1 MQRIIRKVTS
11 LFSKR
16 IGSDETLEL
25 AEAGTGSELHHH
37 TPVIIP
43 KREHGISRKEID
55 KSALDVLYSLKR
67 GGYEAY
73 LVGGAIRDLLLGM
86 MPKDFDIVTDAKPEE
101 VKKVF
106 KSRCRLIGRR
116 FRLAHVRFGRDI
128 IEVATFR
135 GQADAA
141 PKKADGF
148 KLPFGRRGKN
158 RSLEGREVDEH
169 GRLIR
174 DNVYGTIDEDV
185 WRRDFTINAL
195 YYNIHNF
202 SIVDYVGGVADI
214 QDRLICLIGEP
225 EQRYREDPVRM
236 IRAVRFASKLDF
248 EIEEETRAP
257 ISKLAHLLQDV
268 SHARMF
274 EEVLKLF
281 HSGVAVEIYHQLQE
295 YGLFQYLFPLTA
307 ALIEAEKSGEA
318 SDAVTEKIVLE
329 ALKSTDARIK
339 EGKPVNPAFLFTA
352 MLYQPMLMRQALL
365 QEEGLAPQDAFY
377 AAANEVLDKQN
388 FATAIPKRFQV
399 QIKEIWNLQHRL
411 HNRRGER
418 AHRLR
423 EHPRFR
429 AAYDFLGIRVAAG
442 DESVKALFD
451 WWTHYQTLEPLDQ
464 VAFANEVTTKSP
476 RKRRKTRKNRNFY
489 RKKHQRSG
497 QKSES

>member
-16 IGSDETLEL
+16 TGQNENLEL
-25 AEAGTGSELHHH
+25 AESGSESQHH
-37 TPVIIP
+37 TPMIIP
-43 KREHGISRKEID
+43 RREHGISRKEID
-55 KSALDVLYSLKR
+55 KSALDVLYGLKR

-73 LVGGAIRDLLLGM
+73 LVGGAIRDLLLGIS
-86 MPKDFDIVTDAKPEE
+86 PKDFDVVTDARPEE
-101 VKKVF
+101 VKKIF
-106 KSRCRLIGRR
+106 KARCRLIGRR
-116 FRLAHVRFGRDI
+116 FRLAHVRFGREI

-135 GQADAA
+135 GQAEANTKQDE
-141 PKKADGF
+141 KL
-148 KLPFGRRGKN
+148 KLPFARRKKN
-158 RSLEGREVDEH
+158 RSIEGREVDEH

-195 YYNIHNF
+195 YYNIRNF

-214 QDRLICLIGEP
+214 QARLICLIGEP

-236 IRAVRFASKLDF
+236 IRAIRFSAKLDF
-248 EIEEETRAP
+248 EIEEETKAP
-257 ISKLAHLLQDV
+257 IAKLAPLLQEV

-281 HSGVAVEIYHQLQE
+281 HSGVAVKIYHQLQT
-295 YGLFQYLFPLTA
+295 YGLFPYLFPLTA

-318 SDAVTEKIVLE
+318 NEAVTEKIVLE
-329 ALKSTDARIK
+329 ALKSTDVRIK

-365 QEEGLAPQDAFY
+365 QEEGVTPQDAFY
-377 AAANEVLDKQN
+377 AAANEVLEKQN
-388 FATAIPKRFQV
+388 IATAIPKRFQG

-464 VAFANEVTTKSP
+464 VAFANEVTNTKS
-476 RKRRKTRKNRNFY
+476 RKRRKPRKNRNFY
-489 RKKHQRSG
+489 RRKAQQSA
-497 QKSES
+497 QNSES